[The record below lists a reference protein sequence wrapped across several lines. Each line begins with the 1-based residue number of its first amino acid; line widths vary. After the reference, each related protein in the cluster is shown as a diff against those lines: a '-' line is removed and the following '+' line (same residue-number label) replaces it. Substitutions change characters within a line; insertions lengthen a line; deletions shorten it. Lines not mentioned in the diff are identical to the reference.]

1 LAFSLTIFLFFGAG
15 GGVSFLCSIQSI
27 TLP

>member
-1 LAFSLTIFLFFGAG
+1 LAFSLAIFLFFGGRG
-15 GGVSFLCSIQSI
+15 GLSFLCSIQSI